1 MWMWFLTFLIL
12 IVAVMMVVA
21 YIPSVDDFLQ
31 RLGDGQWFVVG
42 AERKGDA
49 LVVDVTAR
57 GDAPSSPSSS
67 SPTSTPPGSGAPA
80 SASTTIGPG
89 VPALPS
95 LAPEIVNTPEVFLV
109 QDNIYS
115 YDEAEP
121 LCRAYGSR
129 LATMGDMYDAW
140 KKGADWCSYG
150 WVKGNKAVYPTQKAK
165 WIRLQKSE
173 DDSVKNKCG
182 LPGLNGGL
190 IRDPYARF
198 GVHCFGVKPPVWK
211 NYLAN
216 NMARE
221 NLTAQEMES
230 RSQASKFRKQLN
242 KFTIVP
248 FSQNRWSDVY
258 TTNDDSQ
265 MAH

>member
-1 MWMWFLTFLIL
+1 MWMWFLTILIL
-12 IVAVMMVVA
+12 IVAIMMLVA
-21 YIPSVDDFLQ
+21 YVPSVDDFLQ
-31 RLGDGQWFVVG
+31 RIGDGQWFVVG

-49 LVVDVTAR
+49 LVVNV
-57 GDAPSSPSSS
+57 DAKGE
-67 SPTSTPPGSGAPA
+67 STPS
-80 SASTTIGPG
+80 PG
-89 VPALPS
+89 VPSSGTPSPGTPSPATLPS
-95 LAPEIVNTPEVFLV
+95 STPALAPEIVNTPEVFLV

-115 YDEAEP
+115 YEEAEP

-150 WVKGNKAVYPTQKAK
+150 WVKGNKAVFPTQKVK
-165 WIRLQKSE
+165 WIRLQRSE

-198 GVHCFGVKPPVWK
+198 GVHCFGVKPPVWR

-230 RSQASKFRKQLN
+230 RSKASKFRKQLN

-248 FSQNRWSDVY
+248 FSETRWSDVY
-258 TTNDDSQ
+258 TTGDDSQ
-265 MAH
+265 MAQ